1 MSETGQSVATT
12 ERGAPVIKNRRAG
25 WGWASMGLV
34 SAVVALATVG
44 ASLATAQNP
53 PAKKVAPKAKG
64 KNTAQKK
71 APPNAA
77 DPLADKAAKIDPV
90 SYHFKLKLHSF
101 DDTPLVAAYYR
112 AAKLDQ
118 TAPVVMLVHEKER
131 SSKDFQ
137 DSIADLKGL
146 GLAEYLQANGFAVL
160 TFDLRGHGA
169 NPRKAMTER
178 DWQSMVNDV
187 QAAYQFLVDRHNR
200 GELNIAKLGVLG
212 LGEGA
217 NLVTAWA
224 EQPGGAVSSEGRTAD
239 IGSMRPRLADAVGLG
254 LCVPQ
259 GDGLARAEVP
269 GAAGCG

>member
-1 MSETGQSVATT
+1 M
-12 ERGAPVIKNRRAG
+12 RGGDGPR
-25 WGWASMGLV
+25 WGWSRRWSRWRRSGLRWRRRK
-34 SAVVALATVG
+34 
-44 ASLATAQNP
+44 NP

-178 DWQSMVNDV
+178 DWQSMVERRAGCV
-187 QAAYQFLVDRHNR
+187 SV
-200 GELNIAKLGVLG
+200 
-212 LGEGA
+212 
-217 NLVTAWA
+217 
-224 EQPGGAVSSEGRTAD
+224 PGGSS
-239 IGSMRPRLADAVGLG
+239 
-254 LCVPQ
+254 
-259 GDGLARAEVP
+259 
-269 GAAGCG
+269 